1 MSSTRNAVDV
11 APAIGYGVGSV
22 LVIGLLSGIVL
33 QQQVI
38 WTVWGPLAAIA
49 VVAYLCYRAARSVT
63 HFAVAS

>member
-11 APAIGYGVGSV
+11 APAIGYGFGSV

-38 WTVWGPLAAIA
+38 WTVWGPLAAVA
-49 VVAYLCYRAARSVT
+49 VVAYLCYQAARSVT
-63 HFAVAS
+63 HPAA